1 MNKFEYKLVFESE
14 QQANDILSAATEG
27 LKSWQYDIH
36 VIGKHTKRSG
46 WDEETETYTIEDELA
61 GWHVDVLSRVE
72 LVIDATFKVEPN
84 NPIHEFMR

>member
-1 MNKFEYKLVFESE
+1 MNKFEYKLVFESK
-14 QQANDILSAATEG
+14 QQANDVLSEATEG

-36 VIGKHTKRSG
+36 TIGKHTKREG
-46 WDEETETYTIEDELA
+46 WDEETETYTIEEEVA